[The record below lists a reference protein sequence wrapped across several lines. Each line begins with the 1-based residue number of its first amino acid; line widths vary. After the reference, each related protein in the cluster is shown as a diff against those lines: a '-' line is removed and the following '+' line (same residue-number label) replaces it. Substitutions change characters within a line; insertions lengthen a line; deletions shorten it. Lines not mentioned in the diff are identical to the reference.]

1 MKFDYPKLSTIPF
14 NNQRWYQ
21 TPTGNVYP
29 SVTTVLGGT
38 MSKEKEDALNNW
50 RKSLGVAKANQK
62 SKEATD
68 NGTVL
73 HTLIERYLKKEEL
86 FSPISGYTIEQH
98 NKAALNAI
106 KNKLDKIEEI
116 WCIEE
121 SMYSDI
127 LEIAGRV
134 DCVGVYK
141 QRPCIIDFKTAGKI
155 RSDKDIEDYK
165 FQLAAYAIMH
175 NELFGTSIEHGTI
188 LMVADNGFPQEFNID
203 LVPYFERLYDRIQNF
218 YAKLNSQLKIA

>member
-1 MKFDYPKLSTIPF
+1 MKFNYPKLSTVAF
-14 NNQRWYQ
+14 NNQRWYE

-38 MSKEKEDALNNW
+38 MKAEKVEALSNW
-50 RKSLGVAKANQK
+50 RKSLGEVKANQK
-62 SKEATD
+62 SKDAAD

-86 FSPISGYTIEQH
+86 LSPIPGYTIQPH
-98 NKAALNAI
+98 NKAALNAL

-127 LEIAGRV
+127 LEVAGRV
-134 DCVGVYK
+134 DCVGAYK
-141 QRPCIIDFKTAGKI
+141 GRPCIIDFKTAGKI

-165 FQLAAYAIMH
+165 YQLAAYAIMH

-188 LMVADNGFPQEFNID
+188 LMVADNGFPQEFNND
-203 LVPYFERLYDRIQNF
+203 LVPFFEKLYERVQSF
-218 YAKLNSQLKIA
+218 YDKLNSQLKIA